1 MAGTGGLIVM
11 GWVVGVAWE
20 LVEGAWLVVDSVVV
34 VGGSVVGF
42 TGMTTVENV
51 KTRTGSEPSI
61 SYFVWTKCN
70 KFHSAVTQHVNNQA
84 KVTKRNCE
92 VNTFRDVL
100 LFKITRTAR

>member
-20 LVEGAWLVVDSVVV
+20 LVEGVWLVVDSVVV

-42 TGMTTVENV
+42 TGMATVENV
-51 KTRTGSEPSI
+51 KTRRGSETSI

-70 KFHSAVTQHVNNQA
+70 KFHSAVTQHAHVFSIL
-84 KVTKRNCE
+84 T
-92 VNTFRDVL
+92 
-100 LFKITRTAR
+100 TRRK